1 MPFKT
6 IEWKNGKAVM
16 LDQRKLPGKKTYLKC
31 STHKEVAEAICS
43 MAIRGA
49 PAIGIAAAMGFALG
63 AAENKKALTKRAFL
77 KKMSKVHKTLGQTRP
92 TAVNLFWAL
101 ERMEKLLFA
110 NSEMPPEDIA
120 EILKAEAM
128 AICEEDLD
136 LCKKIG
142 KAGEPL
148 IKDGATIMTHCN
160 AGGLATAG
168 YGTAL
173 GVLRAARDAG
183 KKINVISS
191 ETRPLLQGSRLTAWE
206 LTDEKIPVTVITD
219 TAAGFVMKNRG
230 VDAVIVGADRI
241 AANCDVANKI
251 GTYQL
256 SVLAKHH
263 GVAFYVAAPWSTV
276 DMNCASGKDIP
287 IEERSGREVS
297 HIGKTKTAAGG
308 AKIINP
314 AFDITPAENIDC
326 IITDRGLVKP
336 PCGKELKKL
345 SRPSPS
351 LPGPQY

>member
-1 MPFKT
+1 MSFKT
-6 IEWKNGKAVM
+6 IEWKNGAAVI
-16 LDQRKLPGKKTYLKC
+16 LDQRKLPGEKTYFECK
-31 STHKEVAEAICS
+31 THEQVAEAIRS

-49 PAIGIAAAMGFALG
+49 PAIGIAAAMGYALG
-63 AAENKKALTKRAFL
+63 AAENRSETKSGFV
-77 KKMSKVHKTLGQTRP
+77 KKMARVRETLAQTRP

-101 ERMEKLLFA
+101 ERMGKLLSA
-110 NSEMPPEDIA
+110 NPESEPGEIA
-120 EILKAEAM
+120 EILRAEAI
-128 AICEEDLD
+128 AICDEDLN

-142 KAGEPL
+142 KTGEPL
-148 IKDGATIMTHCN
+148 IKNGATVMTHCN

-183 KKINVISS
+183 KEISVISS
-191 ETRPLLQGSRLTAWE
+191 ETRPLLQGARLTAWE
-206 LTDEKIPVTVITD
+206 LSDDGIPVQIITD
-219 TAAGFVMKNRG
+219 TAAGYVMKNGG

-241 AANCDVANKI
+241 ASNGDVANKI

-263 GVAFYVAAPWSTV
+263 KIAFYVAAPWSTV

-287 IEERSGREVS
+287 IEQRPEREVS
-297 HIGKTKTAAGG
+297 HIGQTRTAAQG

-326 IITDRGLVKP
+326 IITDRGIVKP
-336 PCGKELKKL
+336 PCRENMEKL
-345 SRPSPS
+345 QPTFSISS
-351 LPGPQY
+351 